1 MGRHLTL
8 SSCLLMTFK
17 VKIWVLKLITSESI
31 LSVSLARLLA
41 SVSLYMAAT
50 QEITLCKTG
59 MKTFHSP
66 PVENDFLHAG
76 ISVFVMDTSSAVL
89 NL

>member
-1 MGRHLTL
+1 
-8 SSCLLMTFK
+8 
-17 VKIWVLKLITSESI
+17 
-31 LSVSLARLLA
+31 
-41 SVSLYMAAT
+41 MAAT

-76 ISVFVMDTSSAVL
+76 ISVFVMDTSAAVL

>member
-1 MGRHLTL
+1 M
-8 SSCLLMTFK
+8 MTFR
-17 VKIWVLKLITSESI
+17 VKIWVLKELITSESI
-31 LSVSLARLLA
+31 LSVSL
-41 SVSLYMAAT
+41 AAT

-76 ISVFVMDTSSAVL
+76 ISAFVMDTSAAVL

>member
-1 MGRHLTL
+1 M
-8 SSCLLMTFK
+8 MTFR
-17 VKIWVLKLITSESI
+17 VKIWVLKELITSESI
-31 LSVSLARLLA
+31 LSVSLARLLT

-50 QEITLCKTG
+50 QEITLFKTG
-59 MKTFHSP
+59 MKPFYSP

-76 ISVFVMDTSSAVL
+76 ISVFVMDTSAAVL

>member
-1 MGRHLTL
+1 M
-8 SSCLLMTFK
+8 MAFK
-17 VKIWVLKLITSESI
+17 VKIWVLKERDLITSESI

-76 ISVFVMDTSSAVL
+76 ISVFVMDTSAAVL

>member
-76 ISVFVMDTSSAVL
+76 ISLFVIDTSAAVL

>member
-1 MGRHLTL
+1 M
-8 SSCLLMTFK
+8 MTFR
-17 VKIWVLKLITSESI
+17 VKIWVLKELITSESI
-31 LSVSLARLLA
+31 LSVSLARLLT

-76 ISVFVMDTSSAVL
+76 ISAFVMDTSAAVL